1 MLVAICRYT
10 LFVRAM
16 YRQQII
22 QLQNEAARATN
33 GGTTPV
39 AGAAQAP
46 APPPALQANYVM
58 SVG

>member
-1 MLVAICRYT
+1 
-10 LFVRAM
+10 M